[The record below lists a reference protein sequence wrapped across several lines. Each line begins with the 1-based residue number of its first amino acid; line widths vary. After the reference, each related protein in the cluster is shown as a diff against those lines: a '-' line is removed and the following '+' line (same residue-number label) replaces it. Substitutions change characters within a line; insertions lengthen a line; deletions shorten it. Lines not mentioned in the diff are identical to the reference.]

1 MKIGRLVIGAAVALS
16 LGAAA
21 QAEELTLTEDQM
33 DQVTA
38 GGPAGDRIRAAFA
51 SLALAELSN
60 GFSGGIGGGLVRSGI
75 TVLREYVKLEIMIA
89 EAGL

>member
-1 MKIGRLVIGAAVALS
+1 MKLGRLVIGAAVALS

-38 GGPAGDRIRAAFA
+38 GGPVGDQIRAAFA
-51 SLALAELSN
+51 VLALGELSN
-60 GFSGGIGGGLVRSGI
+60 GFAGGIGGGQVQSGI
-75 TVLREYVKLEIMIA
+75 TVLREYIKLEILIA
-89 EAGL
+89 QAGL

>member
-38 GGPAGDRIRAAFA
+38 GGPDGDRIRAAFA
-51 SLALAELSN
+51 VLALGELSK
-60 GFSGGIGGGLVRSGI
+60 GFAGGIGGGQVQSGI
-75 TVLREYVKLEIMIA
+75 TVLREYIKLEILIA
-89 EAGL
+89 QAGL